1 MGVDADCR
9 LMGMGSVCELRIQDV
24 PWLCQPCVGM
34 RERERVTTECNG
46 FVSPEY
52 KVFIGCG

>member
-1 MGVDADCR
+1 MGVDANCR

-34 RERERVTTECNG
+34 RERVTNECNG